1 MNSSVGFLVC
11 GPSSGTIRH
20 VSISVYKNEEDSP
33 SQLYDYG
40 GYPNYK
46 SGCLGVAFPALGY
59 VERYTY
65 TPIKWRTEM
74 DITVIL
80 IDVCL

>member
-1 MNSSVGFLVC
+1 MAMSEQHGLCHQFNSGLML

-40 GYPNYK
+40 GYPIYK

-65 TPIKWRTEM
+65 TPIKWNR
-74 DITVIL
+74 
-80 IDVCL
+80 